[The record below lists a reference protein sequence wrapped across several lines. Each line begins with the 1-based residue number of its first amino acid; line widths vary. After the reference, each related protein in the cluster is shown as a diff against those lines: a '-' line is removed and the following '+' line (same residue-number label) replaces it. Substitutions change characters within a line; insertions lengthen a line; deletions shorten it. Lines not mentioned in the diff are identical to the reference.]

1 MVTFGLCRITGLLL
15 AIVLIGGGAQTVCAE
30 TTAPDDAQP
39 LRFRIAEQADPPR
52 AAAGASTLLDDEIDP
67 AQYLEESLTHHD
79 PDQEA
84 LIRALVDE
92 AVAARLAG
100 IPRPRYIPATD
111 IAPPGGLVLYRSTT
125 GFPFAVSMN
134 GLIQARWFEF
144 ARGATSWTNSAGKPY
159 PIRNINTFNLNR
171 VLFSFSGHIADERLI
186 YRAALFGTSDMGVR
200 SAFVPLGVIG
210 WKFSDAVTLASGVT
224 IVPSSREWVETQ
236 TWVLGVDRSM
246 ANTFFRPG
254 YSPGAFFI
262 GSLLDN
268 EVNYQAGVWN
278 AIDGGQAGVLR
289 TGTSMVWVGNT
300 WWEPLGSFGLGYS
313 DMEVRDDP
321 VIRLG
326 MSGTYARTQA
336 IIFPGLNP
344 EDTIVRLSDGTPVAA
359 KGALGDSTSQLDQYL
374 FQLATIDAGWK
385 RNGWAVNFEYY
396 FRRLS
401 DFVGTGTFSRGSVY
415 DHGGLGYL
423 SWCFVPRTYEV
434 YARSSA
440 LTGTYGTGQEYG
452 GGFNWYV
459 NRSRQ
464 ARFTIEAIYMNRN
477 PAQNILYPYRAGYTG
492 TAIQTQFMAAF

>member
-1 MVTFGLCRITGLLL
+1 MRGSRSPAVWLLGAALVSAVT
-15 AIVLIGGGAQTVCAE
+15 AGARAE
-30 TTAPDDAQP
+30 DAEP
-39 LRFRIAEQADPPR
+39 VADPV
-52 AAAGASTLLDDEIDP
+52 EQ

-84 LIRALVDE
+84 LIRDLVDQ
-92 AVAARLAG
+92 AVEARLAG

-125 GFPFAVSMN
+125 GFPLAVALN
-134 GLIQARWFEF
+134 GFVQARWFEF
-144 ARGATSWTNSAGKPY
+144 ARGAKSWTNAAGKTL
-159 PIRNINTFNLNR
+159 PIYNIDTFNLNR
-171 VLFSFSGHIADERLI
+171 VLLSFSGHIADERLV

-210 WKFSDAVTLASGVT
+210 WKFSEAATLAGGVT
-224 IVPSSREWVETQ
+224 IVPSSREWVDAQPWT
-236 TWVLGVDRSM
+236 LGIDRSM

-254 YSPGAFFI
+254 YSPGVFFVGSPGDGAF
-262 GSLLDN
+262 G
-268 EVNYQAGVWN
+268 YQAGVWN

-289 TGTSMVWVGNT
+289 KGTSMAWAGNA
-300 WWEPLGSFGLGYS
+300 WWEPLGPFGLGFS

-321 VIRLG
+321 VIRVG

-344 EDTIVRLSDGTPVAA
+344 EDTIVRLSDGTPI
-359 KGALGDSTSQLDQYL
+359 ALGNALGPKSQLEQYL
-374 FQLATIDAGWK
+374 FQLATVDVGWKQAGW
-385 RNGWAVNFEYY
+385 GLNFEYY
-396 FRRLS
+396 FRLLS
-401 DFVGTGTFSRGSVY
+401 DFVGTGTFSRDSVY

-440 LTGTYGTGQEYG
+440 LTGPYGTGQEYG
-452 GGFNWYV
+452 GGLNWYV
-459 NRSRQ
+459 NGSRQ
-464 ARFTIEAIYMNRN
+464 ARLTIEALHMHRN

-492 TAIQTQFMAAF
+492 TAIQTQFMATF

>member
-1 MVTFGLCRITGLLL
+1 MRGSRSLVGWLLGTALL
-15 AIVLIGGGAQTVCAE
+15 AAVCA
-30 TTAPDDAQP
+30 AA
-39 LRFRIAEQADPPR
+39 RAEEADP
-52 AAAGASTLLDDEIDP
+52 ADEGLEQ
-67 AQYLEESLTHHD
+67 AQYLEESLTHRD
-79 PDQEA
+79 PEQEA
-84 LIRALVDE
+84 MIRDLVDQ
-92 AVAARLAG
+92 AVAAQLAG

-111 IAPPGGLVLYRSTT
+111 IAPPGGLVLYRSTA
-125 GFPFAVSMN
+125 GFPLAVSFN
-134 GLIQARWFEF
+134 GFMQARWLEF
-144 ARGATSWTNSAGKPY
+144 ARGATTWTNSAGRTL
-159 PIRNINTFNLNR
+159 PIYNINTFNLNR
-171 VLFSFSGHIADERLI
+171 VLLSFSGHIADERLV

-210 WKFSDAVTLASGVT
+210 WKFSEAATLAGGVT
-224 IVPSSREWVETQ
+224 IVPGSREWVDAQ
-236 TWVLGVDRSM
+236 TWTLGVDRSM
-246 ANTFFRPG
+246 VNTFFRPG

-262 GSLLDN
+262 GSLWDG
-268 EVNYQAGVWN
+268 EINYQAGAWN

-289 TGTSMVWVGNT
+289 KGTSMAWAGNT
-300 WWEPLGSFGLGYS
+300 WWEPLGHFGLGYS

-321 VIRLG
+321 VIRVG

-344 EDTIVRLSDGTPVAA
+344 EDTIVRLSDGTPIAS
-359 KGALGDSTSQLDQYL
+359 KGALGGDSRLDQYL

-385 RNGWAVNFEYY
+385 QAGWALNFEYY
-396 FRRLS
+396 FRLLN
-401 DFVGTGTFSRGSVY
+401 DFVGTGTLNRDSVF

-440 LTGTYGTGQEYG
+440 LTGPFGTGQEYG

-464 ARFTIEAIYMNRN
+464 ARFTLEALHMHRN

-492 TAIQTQFMAAF
+492 TAIQTQFMATF